1 MKVTAYTK
9 QTEIGIFPKDWLI
22 LSINELSTKVG
33 SGITPTGGS
42 RIYKDYGRTFIR
54 SQNVGWGKLLLED
67 VVYIDDATHSTFVNT
82 EICIKD
88 VLLNITGASI
98 GRSAVSDS
106 RIVGGNVNQHVCVIR
121 ADKDKID
128 PEFLNIFLLSYIG
141 QGQIKSFQA
150 GGNRQGLNY
159 KQIRSILVS
168 IPSKKL
174 EQNAIIKVISD
185 VDSLLEKLDQLIIKK
200 QNLKQA
206 IMYQLLKGKTRLD
219 GFNKPWEFKSLDE
232 LIIKFRK
239 TNRQSS
245 SGKPEGRYP
254 FFTNSTKHY
263 DKYLDEYDFNL
274 EAIIANT
281 GGEAHFN
288 YFKGFF
294 AVMSDCF
301 VFKSKME
308 TQFLYY
314 LLKLMEQEINEKGFS
329 GSGIKHLDKKYFF
342 DIKLY
347 LPTALAEQ
355 KAIANILSNIDDEMN
370 ALEARRRKTYDIKLA
385 IIQELLTGK
394 TRLLKPKVV
403 NA

>member
-1 MKVTAYTK
+1 MKSQYK
-9 QTEIGIFPKDWLI
+9 NTELGPIPHDWEVKKLGDVLKI
-22 LSINELSTKVG
+22 CH
-33 SGITPTGGS
+33 
-42 RIYKDYGRTFIR
+42 
-54 SQNVGWGKLLLED
+54 GKTQKD
-67 VVYIDDATHSTFVNT
+67 VVSLDGMYPILASGGKIGKASRALYDKPS
-82 EICIKD
+82 
-88 VLLNITGASI
+88 VLI
-98 GRSAVSDS
+98 GRKGTIDQPQYMDTPFWTVDTLFYSAMKNNNDAKFFYYKFCTIPWLKFNEASGVPSLS
-106 RIVGGNVNQHVCVIR
+106 ARTIE
-121 ADKDKID
+121 KINISC
-128 PEFLNIFLLSYIG
+128 PEPNM
-141 QGQIKSFQA
+141 Q
-150 GGNRQGLNY
+150 
-159 KQIRSILVS
+159 RSIAAVLT
-168 IPSKKL
+168 
-174 EQNAIIKVISD
+174 D
-185 VDSLLEKLDQLIIKK
+185 VDTLINKLDQLIIKK
-200 QNLKQA
+200 QKLKQA

-219 GFNKPWEFKSLDE
+219 GFNKPWEFKRLDE
-232 LIIKFRK
+232 LIIKFPK

-301 VFKSKME
+301 VFKSKIE

-314 LLKLMEQEINEKGFS
+314 LLKLMEQEINDKGFS

-347 LPTALAEQ
+347 LPSVIAEQ

-370 ALEARRRKTYDIKLA
+370 ALQVRRRKTYDIKLA
-385 IIQELLTGK
+385 IMQELLTGK